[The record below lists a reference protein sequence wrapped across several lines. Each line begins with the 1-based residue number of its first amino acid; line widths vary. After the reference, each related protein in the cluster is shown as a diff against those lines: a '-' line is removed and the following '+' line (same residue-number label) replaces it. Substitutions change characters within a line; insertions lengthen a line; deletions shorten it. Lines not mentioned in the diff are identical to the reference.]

1 MKPVFI
7 VGCGDMG
14 RRVAAL
20 CRQAGESVFGLARSE
35 KSAARLVA
43 NGIQV
48 VSGDLA
54 DPTGLQDLPTAAADI
69 YYFAPPPNEGET
81 DPQVGHFLAA
91 IAPAALPAKV
101 VLISTTAVYGDCKGR
116 WITEAQPVNPQT
128 ARGKRRLD
136 AERQLRAWSART
148 GVPVVILRVGGIYG
162 PQRLPLARLR
172 QGLPILHEAESPYT
186 NRIHE
191 DDLARICVAAA
202 ERGVAGAVYNVSDG
216 HPGTMSQYFKAVAR
230 ACGLPPPPEVS
241 LAEAQQVM
249 SAGMLSYLQ
258 ESRRLDNHKLLAELK
273 VSLHYPSLA
282 DGLAALPT
290 SVQE

>member
-7 VGCGDMG
+7 VGCGDIG
-14 RRVAAL
+14 QRVAAI
-20 CRQAGESVFGLARSE
+20 CRQAGASVFGLARSE
-35 KSAARLVA
+35 KSAARLAV

-48 VSGDLA
+48 IRGDLSA
-54 DPTGLQDLPTAAADI
+54 HTSLQDLPTAGADV
-69 YYFAPPPNEGET
+69 YYLAPPPGEGET
-81 DPQVGHFLAA
+81 DPYLGHFLAA
-91 IAPAALPAKV
+91 ISPAALPARL
-101 VLISTTAVYGDCKGR
+101 VLISTTAVYGDCGGQ
-116 WITEAQPVNPQT
+116 WINETQAVNPQT
-128 ARGKRRLD
+128 ARGRRRLD
-136 AERQLRAWSART
+136 AERQLQAWSART

-191 DDLARICVAAA
+191 DDLAQICVAAA
-202 ERGVAGAVYNVSDG
+202 ARGVAGAVYNVSDG

-230 ACGLPPPPEVS
+230 ACGLPSPPEVS

-258 ESRRLDNHKLLAELK
+258 ESRRLDNRKLLAELK
-273 VSLHYPSLA
+273 VSLRYPSLA
-282 DGLAALPT
+282 DGLAALPA